1 MNPPGALPS
10 SGQLCT
16 TLFIRGKYL
25 DQGFLDRHRINLDDP
40 LEKKNIPT
48 IQTEVTGQIIVRAK
62 VKKSIGS

>member
-25 DQGFLDRHRINLDDP
+25 DYRTNLRVRFNLFYIANSLNIKLEDTVEQTEP
-40 LEKKNIPT
+40 LKKN
-48 IQTEVTGQIIVRAK
+48 VLYRLRV
-62 VKKSIGS
+62 